1 MTVRQIL
8 KFLSYGTEWRLVGAR
23 TGKILCTSRNRE
35 QTKEKYMECTVIDEC
50 IKADFFVSRN
60 VPFTEYITPMI
71 SIWVSG
77 E

>member
-8 KFLSYGTEWRLVGAR
+8 KLLSYGTEWRLVGAR
-23 TGKILCTSRNRE
+23 TGKVLCTSRNKKE
-35 QTKEKYMECTVIDEC
+35 TKEKYMELTVIDEA
-50 IKADFFVSRN
+50 IKADFYVNKSI
-60 VPFTEYITPMI
+60 PFTEYITPMV

>member
-8 KFLSYGTEWRLVGAR
+8 KFLAYGTEWRLVGAR
-23 TGKILCTSRNRE
+23 TGKILCTSRNTDKTR
-35 QTKEKYMECTVIDEC
+35 EKYMEKTVIDEA
-50 IKADFFVSRN
+50 IKADFYVSKN
-60 VPFTEYITPMI
+60 IPFTEYITPMI